1 MDVVNLSFFVCS
13 HFHVRQPREMKQTVA
28 FCLRRGKFIKM
39 KKVLPTSHIAIG
51 ARYFIFVF
59 SKYHQPTLE
68 APKLK
73 ENMLFLSPLV
83 RSA

>member
-13 HFHVRQPREMKQTVA
+13 HFPVRQPREMKQTVA

-51 ARYFIFVF
+51 ARYFARDIFRI
-59 SKYHQPTLE
+59 QQI
-68 APKLK
+68 
-73 ENMLFLSPLV
+73 SP
-83 RSA
+83 AHT